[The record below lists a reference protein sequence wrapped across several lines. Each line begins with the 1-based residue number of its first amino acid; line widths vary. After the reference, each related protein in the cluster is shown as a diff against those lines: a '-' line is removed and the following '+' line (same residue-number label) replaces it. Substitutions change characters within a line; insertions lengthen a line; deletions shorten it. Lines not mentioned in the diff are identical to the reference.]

1 MTGSGYRLPAM
12 EPIPIGTREDTTT
25 HETFYLEDRRRH
37 LVCWGMTGVGKSTLL
52 QNIAE
57 WNIREG
63 LGCTV
68 IDPHGSIVESLLT
81 RIPKGRTRD
90 VIYINPQL
98 QRVIGVNIFAG
109 VGTIDQKVSAVV
121 DAFRKMFSDA
131 WGYQSEQILRWS
143 LYTILEGHT
152 PTFLTLGRL
161 INDPAYRVKV
171 TKKLKNK
178 NAKAFFEHLDSKS
191 MEKFRAE
198 RLAPLANK
206 VDQFVT
212 NELLQAVFGQTAEA
226 FDFRDAIDTNKII
239 LCNVS
244 EGGIGKQEAAILGGF
259 IFSKLFFAGLSRQDI
274 HESQR
279 KLHTIIVD
287 EFQNFITA
295 PIDYVLAESRKYGLY
310 LGLGTQT
317 AAALPVNIRTAIFGN
332 VANNAVYRVGGQDAE
347 LLNKELSTNL
357 PPYLLQDLPDYR
369 AYIRKLVYFEKLDAM
384 KPVGPFLVRMFP
396 PSKKYGDEQ
405 EKEKVIY
412 ESLKRYGQDKAKIL
426 KSF

>member
-1 MTGSGYRLPAM
+1 MDA
-12 EPIPIGTREDTTT
+12 IPIGTRDDN

-37 LVCWGMTGVGKSTLL
+37 LVCWGMTRVGKSTLL

-57 WNIREG
+57 YNIREG

-68 IDPHGSIVESLLT
+68 IDPHGSIVESLLG
-81 RIPKGRTRD
+81 RIPKSRTRD

-98 QRVIGVNIFAG
+98 TKVVGVNIFAG

-131 WGYQSEQILRWS
+131 WGYQSEQILRWA
-143 LYTILEGHT
+143 LYAILEQNS
-152 PTFLTLGRL
+152 PTFLTLGKL
-161 INDPAYRVKV
+161 INDFTYRQSV

-178 NAKAFFEHLDSKS
+178 NARSFFEHLDSKA
-191 MEKFRAE
+191 MERFRAE

-212 NELLQAVFGQTAEA
+212 NELLQAVFGQRTEA

-317 AAALPVNIRTAIFGN
+317 AAALPPHIRTAIFGN

-347 LLNKELSTNL
+347 LLNKEFSTNL
-357 PPYLLQDLPDYR
+357 PEYLLQDLPDYR
-369 AYIRKLVYFEKLDAM
+369 AYVRKLVYEPRYEAM
-384 KPVGPFLVRMFP
+384 MPVGPFKVRMFP
-396 PSKKYGDEQ
+396 PLPKSGNEQ
-405 EKEKVIY
+405 TKEKVVY
-412 ESLKRYGQDKAKIL
+412 ESLKKYGQDKANIL
-426 KSF
+426 KSL